1 MPTLHSNT
9 FRKEERLCSKKLIDT
24 LFCGGGS
31 KSLAAFPLRA
41 VYLETETTREGAK
54 NVRVEMKEA
63 CVEAKNESDSI
74 VASSGTTAESH
85 HPQVQ
90 ILVSVPKKHF
100 KRAVKRNRVKRQV
113 REAYRKNKAILL
125 DKLSETPD
133 KHILLAFIWLA
144 DELCDTAEIEAKVC
158 NLLQRIAERI

>member
-41 VYLETETTREGAK
+41 VYLEMETACEKASPVCEEAK
-54 NVRVEMKEA
+54 AV
-63 CVEAKNESDSI
+63 CVEVEDSSDSI
-74 VASSGTTAESH
+74 AASDVKAAESH

-90 ILVSVPKKHF
+90 MLVSVPKKHF

-144 DELCDTAEIEAKVC
+144 DELYDTTEIEAKVC
-158 NLLQRIAERI
+158 NLLQRISERI